1 MTATTTNNTINGTE
15 IKTLEEISNLTPLE
29 LAVYEQAIS
38 PCAPGLDNTDYE
50 GVDYEDYGDED
61 YGVGTFGLH
70 IDMPYHENV

>member
-1 MTATTTNNTINGTE
+1 MTTTTNNTINGTE

-38 PCAPGLDNTDYE
+38 PYAPGLDNTDYE